1 MLPIRSS
8 SLEAATQRIGR
19 AIFERAEAAAPSVLS
34 FEYWQRASLDWL
46 TRDPDLKMR
55 LFRFI
60 EVFPALKSRE
70 AIARQLLEYLRPS
83 DGSGPTLPGPL
94 ALALAYTRPDSAY
107 AGVIASTVRFACGM
121 MAKQFV
127 CGSTPGEAIAAVVRM
142 RDAGMTFTLDV
153 LGETV
158 IADQA
163 AREHQA
169 AYIELIEKLAESS
182 PGWRPAPILDEAP
195 FGKLPRVNISIKL
208 SAIVPKLDPVDVAA
222 TEKLVLDRLRPIL
235 RAGRERGVFVNIDM
249 EHYAV
254 KDLTLALFK
263 TVMNEPEFR
272 DWPHFGIVIQAYL
285 RDACRDMQELIAW
298 ARKRGTPVTVR
309 LVKGAY
315 WDYETIQSM
324 LNGWTPPV
332 WTEKWQSDAEFE
344 RVARL
349 MLENTDVIR
358 PAFASHN
365 VRSIASVLAMEEALD
380 LPPRTLELQML
391 TGMGDQLKRAA
402 VAMGQR
408 LRVYAP
414 FGDMIPGM
422 AYLIRRLIENTSN
435 ESFLRQSFGGN
446 TPVALLLR
454 NPGAQGDDCAGNRS
468 ASGEDANDASPNQ
481 QLTEVGPYR
490 IHFQDPDDD
499 EYEPMEPFVNEPD
512 VDLSRPEARAALSAA
527 LAGVR
532 TRLGGEYPAKI
543 NGELIRTGDWHASR
557 NPAEPREIVGRTL
570 LSETTLV
577 DRAAAAARAGFSAW
591 SRVAPDERAR
601 ILDHAADMLHD
612 RLNEFAAWQILE
624 VGKTWREALGD
635 VIEAID
641 YMRFYAHEL
650 RRLSHRPRR
659 RDYPGESNELIYQPR
674 GVVAVISP
682 FCFPTALLAGMTAA
696 ALAGGNAVIIK
707 PAREASVCAAHFVDL
722 LHDAGIPVAALHFLP
737 GAGESIG
744 RSLSRHPEVDMVAF
758 TGSTKTGIEI
768 VESGR
773 QAIAG
778 RNRIRHV
785 VADMSGK
792 NAILI
797 DEDADL
803 DEAVQATIA
812 SAFAYSGQKCTSCSR
827 VIAVRGVYADF
838 LSKLVNAVSAIRPG
852 NPESPGTF
860 MGPLISA
867 TAAQRVRAAVE
878 AGKKTARCALES
890 RALAE
895 GANKDGHYVA
905 PVIFADVKPDDLL
918 AREEIFGPV
927 LAVIRAETFADA
939 VALANDNPYA
949 LTGGV
954 YSRTPS
960 HIEHAKQS
968 FFVGNLYVNRRI
980 TASRVDRQPFGG
992 HRMSG
997 LGAKTGGPDYLKQFM
1012 LSRTLSENNL
1022 RHGFAPATEERAE
1035 KAKGASVAVPH
1046 A

>member
-1 MLPIRSS
+1 MPRIHAS

-60 EVFPALKSRE
+60 EVFPALKTRE
-70 AIARQLLEYLRPS
+70 AIARQLAEYLKPA
-83 DGSGPTLPGPL
+83 DGSGPALPGPL
-94 ALALAYTRPDSAY
+94 ALALTYTQPDGLY
-107 AGVIASTVRFACGM
+107 AGLVAGAVRFACGM

-127 CGSTPGEAIAAVVRM
+127 CGSTPREAIAAVGRM

-158 IADQA
+158 ITDQA

-169 AYIELIEKLAESS
+169 AYIELIEKLAESA
-182 PGWRPAPILDEAP
+182 PLWRPAPLLDEAP

-208 SAIVPKLDPVDVAA
+208 SAIVPRFDPVDVAS

-235 RAGRERGVFVNIDM
+235 RAGRDRGVFVNVDM

-263 TVMNEPEFR
+263 SVLMEPEFR
-272 DWPHFGIVIQAYL
+272 DWPHYGIVIQAYL
-285 RDACRDMQELIAW
+285 RDAQRDMQELIGW
-298 ARKRGTPVTVR
+298 TRTRGTPITVR

-324 LNGWTPPV
+324 LNGWRPPV

-349 MLENTDVIR
+349 MLENTDAIR

-365 VRSIASVLAMEEALD
+365 VRSIASVLAMEEALN

-391 TGMGDQLKRAA
+391 TGMGDQLKRAV

-435 ESFLRQSFGGN
+435 ESFLRQSFGGQ
-446 TPVALLLR
+446 TPVAMLLR
-454 NPGAQGDDCAGNRS
+454 DPA
-468 ASGEDANDASPNQ
+468 ASGDCIKSPMARANGFRPTLAQ
-481 QLTEVGPYR
+481 IGPYR
-490 IHFQDPDDD
+490 IHIQDPDED
-499 EYEPMEPFVNEPD
+499 EYPPMEPFVNEPD
-512 VDLSRPEARAALSAA
+512 VDLSRPEARNAMTAA
-527 LAGVR
+527 LAAVR

-543 NGELIRTGDWHASR
+543 NGEAIRSGDWHASR
-557 NPAEPREIVGRTL
+557 NPAEPREVIGRTL
-570 LSETTLV
+570 LSEATLV
-577 DRAAAAARAGFSAW
+577 DKAATAARAGFADW
-591 SRVAPDERAR
+591 SRVGADERAAV
-601 ILDHAADMLHD
+601 LEHAADLLHD
-612 RLNEFAAWQILE
+612 SLYEFAAWQILE

-641 YMRFYAHEL
+641 YIRFYAREI
-650 RRLSHRPRR
+650 RRLNSRPRQ

-682 FCFPTALLAGMTAA
+682 FCFPTALLSGMTTA
-696 ALAGGNAVIIK
+696 ALAGGNAVIVK
-707 PAREASVCAAHFVDL
+707 PAREASVCAALFVDL
-722 LHDAGIPVAALHFLP
+722 LHKAGIPVTALHFLP
-737 GAGESIG
+737 GAGESVG
-744 RSLSRHPEVDMVAF
+744 RSLTRHPEIDMVAF
-758 TGSTKTGIEI
+758 TGSTKTGVEIIEAA
-768 VESGR
+768 R
-773 QAIAG
+773 LAIAG
-778 RNRIRHV
+778 RHRVRHV
-785 VADMSGK
+785 VADMGGK
-792 NAILI
+792 NAII
-797 DEDADL
+797 VDDDADL
-803 DEAVQATIA
+803 DEAVQAAIA
-812 SAFAYSGQKCTSCSR
+812 SAFGYSGQKCTSCSR

-838 LSKLVNAVSAIRPG
+838 LSKLSNAVAAICPG

-867 TAAQRVRAAVE
+867 AAVQRVRAAIE
-878 AGKKTARCALES
+878 AGKRSARCVLEG
-890 RALAE
+890 RTLAD
-895 GANKDGHYVA
+895 GADKEGHYVA
-905 PVIFADVKPDDLL
+905 PVIFADVKPDDPL

-927 LAVIRAETFADA
+927 LAVLRAETFADA
-939 VALANDNPYA
+939 VKLANDNPYA

-1022 RHGFAPATEERAE
+1022 RHGFAPATSDDRVEKSRGRPAKAE
-1035 KAKGASVAVPH
+1035 MR
-1046 A
+1046 